1 MTTMPVPVSN
11 DLVMVVRVWRHAANA
26 LRQVSG
32 AARLNARTRPRCWKT
47 FVNGR
52 QGLIVAATQKNEQ
65 KKQPRILVRT
75 KDVMLHE
82 AVATQIVVPPIP
94 AVVAKI
100 S

>member
-1 MTTMPVPVSN
+1 MPVPISN
-11 DLVMVVRVWRHAANA
+11 DLVMAVRVWRPAADA

-52 QGLIVAATQKNEQ
+52 QGLIVAATQKNEP
-65 KKQPRILVRT
+65 KKQPRKLVRT

-82 AVATQIVVPPIP
+82 AVVIQVVVLLIP
-94 AVVAKI
+94 AVAVKR

>member
-1 MTTMPVPVSN
+1 MPVPVSN
-11 DLVMVVRVWRHAANA
+11 DLVMAVRVRRPAANA

-75 KDVMLHE
+75 EDVMLHE
-82 AVATQIVVPPIP
+82 AVVIQVVVLLIP
-94 AVVAKI
+94 AVAVKI